1 MYYVVQILHDSQDKH
16 FVSYQVPRYKLSEKN
31 ANIIFEFGE
40 KPNIKR
46 KWAAK
51 EDIILLTKDKAFFHA
66 YITKLIQLEESHIE
80 KINNAQK
87 EVERLQKQYQEQMHS
102 ELNSFKE
109 LSKKSTKVP
118 TLI

>member
-1 MYYVVQILHDSQDKH
+1 MYYVVQIVHESQNKH
-16 FVSYQVPRYKLSEKN
+16 FVSYQVPRYRFSEKN
-31 ANIIFEFGE
+31 ANVIFEFGE

-51 EDIILLTKDKAFFHA
+51 KDIILLTQDKSFFQA
-66 YITKLIQLEESHIE
+66 YVAKLIELEASHIE
-80 KINNAQK
+80 KINQAK
-87 EVERLQKQYQEQMHS
+87 EEVERLEKQYQEQMHE

-109 LSKKSTKVP
+109 LSQKSAKVP